1 MLRQMIDSGRT
12 IIVFSWMFFAV
23 LLGACSAPNDAI
35 IPVTGDTP
43 RTELTCRPDR
53 AMIVMQL
60 GNGDLVRLPC
70 GVADTAILEAVPEE
84 TLPVTLAKDY
94 QIVSCLA
101 INVLKGNALAE
112 NWGREKSATVS
123 FAVPA
128 AVANRSLTIFY
139 WNLKLKNGLGDWSEV
154 ATTVARGRA
163 ETTVDYPGTFTL
175 AAR

>member
-1 MLRQMIDSGRT
+1 MLRQIIDLGRT
-12 IIVFSWMFFAV
+12 SIVSSWILCAV

-43 RTELTCRPDR
+43 RTELTCRPNQ
-53 AMIVMQL
+53 AVIVMQL
-60 GNGDLVRLPC
+60 ANGDLVRLPC

-94 QIVSCLA
+94 QFVSCLA

-112 NWGREKSATVS
+112 NWGREKAATIS
-123 FAVPA
+123 FAVPPA
-128 AVANRSLTIFY
+128 IANRNLTIFY
-139 WNLKLKNGLGDWSEV
+139 WNLKLKSGIGDWSAV

-163 ETTVDYPGTFTL
+163 ETTVDYPGTFIL

>member
-1 MLRQMIDSGRT
+1 MGS
-12 IIVFSWMFFAV
+12 SAC
-23 LLGACSAPNDAI
+23 GAPGDASVSI
-35 IPVTGDTP
+35 TGDSP
-43 RTELTCRPDR
+43 RAELTCRADQ
-53 AMIVMQL
+53 AAIVMQL
-60 GNGDLVRLPC
+60 HNGDQVRLPC

-84 TLPVTLAKDY
+84 TWLVALAKDY
-94 QIVSCLA
+94 RAVSCLA

-123 FAVPA
+123 FAVPV

>member
-1 MLRQMIDSGRT
+1 MLRQMIGPVRTVLVLSG
-12 IIVFSWMFFAV
+12 ILFAV
-23 LLGACSAPNDAI
+23 LLGACSAPSDAM

-43 RTELTCRPDR
+43 RTELTCRPNR
-53 AMIVMQL
+53 AVIVMQL
-60 GNGDLVRLPC
+60 SNGDLVRLPC

-94 QIVSCLA
+94 QFVSCLA

-112 NWGREKSATVS
+112 NWGKEKAATVS

-128 AVANRSLTIFY
+128 AVANRNLTIFY
-139 WNLKLKNGLGDWSEV
+139 WNLKLKSGIGDWSEV

-163 ETTVDYPGTFTL
+163 ETTVDYPGTFIL